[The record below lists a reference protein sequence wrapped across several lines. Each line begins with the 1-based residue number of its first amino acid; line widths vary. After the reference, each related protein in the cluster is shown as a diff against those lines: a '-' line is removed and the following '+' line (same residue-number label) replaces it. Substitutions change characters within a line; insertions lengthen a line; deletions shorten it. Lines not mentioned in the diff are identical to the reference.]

1 VEIDLDQVAVEGR
14 HGPMLT
20 PTSLTLR
27 SGERMLVVGEPGH
40 GHTALALAATGRL
53 RASSGTVALDGSS
66 TAVLRVER
74 ALRAAT
80 AVVDVPG
87 ISEPYE
93 ALPLRT
99 LVGEELSFAGRR
111 SYPKDVTAWLAQH
124 GLLADAGRRVERL
137 PALVRTTVLA
147 ELAATRPGVGVLV
160 LVLPDRHGGHPREWW
175 ALAGTLARRGL
186 GVLVQCTPA
195 AAGLLG
201 VEPLAPGPDPA
212 HEPLRV
218 TLHETMRAV
227 ATEMPDDLPD
237 DLPVTA

>member
-1 VEIDLDQVAVEGR
+1 MEIVLDRVAVDGR

-66 TAVLRVER
+66 TAILRVER
-74 ALRAAT
+74 ALREAT

-93 ALPLRT
+93 ALPLST
-99 LVGEELSFAGRR
+99 LVAEELGFAGRR
-111 SYPKDVTAWLAQH
+111 SYPKDVTAWLVAH
-124 GLLADAGRRVERL
+124 DLLADAPRRVERL

-147 ELAATRPGVGVLV
+147 ELAAERPGIGALV

-186 GVLVQCTPA
+186 AVLVQCTPA

-201 VEPLAPGPDPA
+201 VVPVAPGPDPA

-218 TLHETMRAV
+218 TLHELVRSPAPEP
-227 ATEMPDDLPD
+227 A
-237 DLPVTA
+237 PVTA